1 MGAQDHVEKA
11 LRELH
16 VLMSQCE
23 VYDREKNLVIVD
35 KKKMIAALQDL
46 SQGVYEVMDEHE
58 FTKNSREQAERDLKK
73 RTEEIVLDANKKAED
88 VYAASVLYADETLKR
103 VQYIMQDAAASV
115 REIYQKMDTQLQKE
129 KQHVQHN
136 QSELRGT
143 LQSLRDTDKYLQIM
157 EERNKKM
164 DRQRAEEKDEMP
176 APVTAAPKPE
186 IRINETYFREHGLSF
201 EEEEE
206 IPEEKTEKVTAEVNI
221 NLDSEYFKWKERED
235 SREDGKNGT
244 KSGKKSLFGKIIK

>member
-46 SQGVYEVMDEHE
+46 NQGIYEVMDEHE
-58 FTKNSREQAERDLKK
+58 FTKSSREQAERDLNK
-73 RTEEIVLDANKKAED
+73 RSEKIDIHTNKKAED
-88 VYAASVLYADETLKR
+88 VYAASVLYADEALKR

-115 REIYQKMDTQLQKE
+115 KEIYEKMDTQLQKE

-157 EERNKKM
+157 EERNKKI

-206 IPEEKTEKVTAEVNI
+206 IPEEKTEKVTKEVSN
-221 NLDSEYFKWKERED
+221 NMNTEYIKRKERED
-235 SREDGKNGT
+235 NGEQEKNGAKT
-244 KSGKKSLFGKIIK
+244 EKKSLFGKILK

>member
-11 LRELH
+11 LREIH

-23 VYDREKNLVIVD
+23 VYDKEKNLVIVD
-35 KKKMIAALQDL
+35 KKKLIDSLQDL
-46 SQGVYEVMDEHE
+46 SQGIYGVMDEHE
-58 FTKNSREQAERDLKK
+58 LTKSSREQAERDLKK
-73 RTEEIVLDANKKAED
+73 RSEEIVLDANKKAED
-88 VYAASVLYADETLKR
+88 VYAASVLYADEALKR
-103 VQYIMQDAAASV
+103 VQYIMQDATVSV
-115 REIYQKMDTQLQKE
+115 KEIYEKMDEKLQQE
-129 KQHVQHN
+129 RLHVQHN

-143 LQSLRDTDKYLQIM
+143 LQSLRDTDKYMQIM
-157 EERNKKM
+157 EERNKKL
-164 DRQRAEEKDEMP
+164 DRQHTEEKDEMP

-235 SREDGKNGT
+235 SREDGKNGI